1 MMQQALSVHLFDGW
15 RIFLCT
21 DIPYLVYPFIGLF
34 LLLSRI
40 MKNAAI
46 NFRARVF
53 RVDMFSSP
61 LGMELLSHLVTIVN
75 HLRNGRA
82 IFQSV
87 CTILCSHQQ
96 CTRVLVSLHS
106 HQHSSLSD
114 FLILVMLVGT
124 EWYIIVVSYSIF
136 LTTHQDPFHVFY
148 LLLNVISVR
157 FSKERMR

>member
-1 MMQQALSVHLFDGW
+1 MAGEYFFV
-15 RIFLCT
+15 RIFH
-21 DIPYLVYPFIGLF
+21 IWFIHSSG
-34 LLLSRI
+34 RI

-46 NFRARVF
+46 NFRTRVF

-136 LTTHQDPFHVFY
+136 LTTHQAPFHVFY